1 MQSGVWIPVNI
12 YAEPDSDF
20 DLQENEICCVN
31 IFGVG
36 SEIKYYA
43 DEESFAKADT
53 KFEPISMIP
62 IGTFPL
68 YEERDFKESP
78 HTIFTGKI
86 IDVDRNS
93 VASPDEPNYCVTVET
108 LEMDITVFFISNEN
122 ISVGGILHGV
132 AWLYGDI
139 LRNAE

>member
-1 MQSGVWIPVNI
+1 
-12 YAEPDSDF
+12 
-20 DLQENEICCVN
+20 
-31 IFGVG
+31 
-36 SEIKYYA
+36 
-43 DEESFAKADT
+43 
-53 KFEPISMIP
+53 MIP

-68 YEERDFKESP
+68 DEERDFKESP
-78 HTIFTGKI
+78 HIIFTGKI

-93 VASPDEPNYCVTVET
+93 VASPDELNYCVTVET
-108 LEMDITVFFISNEN
+108 LEMNITVFFISNEN

>member
-1 MQSGVWIPVNI
+1 MQSGVWILVNI

-108 LEMDITVFFISNEN
+108 LVY
-122 ISVGGILHGV
+122 H
-132 AWLYGDI
+132 
-139 LRNAE
+139 